1 MTPEQA
7 ALVQRLRWDDVPVEA
22 CREAAD
28 MIEALADAQKITGA
42 ALSDNLI
49 ASHEAKF
56 GLQWTAAD
64 RETMR
69 QVCTAAVEA
78 VGPLAGW

>member
-28 MIEALADAQKITGA
+28 MIEEIAGADIIVCDHCDTANAELRHIVGGVMCR
-42 ALSDNLI
+42 DCWNLLPPFPF
-49 ASHEAKF
+49 EK
-56 GLQWTAAD
+56 LPKVT
-64 RETMR
+64 
-69 QVCTAAVEA
+69 
-78 VGPLAGW
+78 P